1 MSGTGPSAAAPDR
14 PSALDEEAYATR
26 IEDAFIAASGSPYLA
41 SPKDW
46 ALIRGWLEG
55 GIPVDTVVRA
65 IEETFEKRRGRGSV
79 KRVGTIAYCA
89 GAVEERWELERR
101 ALVGQGET
109 TRDTAPEGVAPRLE
123 RLASAL
129 AACAAGSPPAARAIA
144 KTLEKLGELDP
155 TKGFDQLEDEL
166 AALEAALVKKLAR
179 ALEAPEAAALAAR
192 VEEALGETPGV
203 TAEGR
208 ERIRR
213 ALQARE
219 VRRTLALPA
228 LTLFDV

>member
-1 MSGTGPSAAAPDR
+1 MSGTGPSAAAPDG

-26 IEDAFIAASGSPYLA
+26 IEDAFIAVSGSPYLA

-79 KRVGTIAYCA
+79 KKVGTIAYCA

-109 TRDTAPEGVAPRLE
+109 TRDAAPEGVAPRLE
-123 RLASAL
+123 RLAAAL
-129 AACAAGSPPAARAIA
+129 TACATSSPPARKAIDR
-144 KTLEKLGELDP
+144 TLEKLRDLDP

-166 AALEAALVKKLAR
+166 AALEAGLVRKLAR
-179 ALEAPEAAALAAR
+179 TLDPADSTTLAAR
-192 VEEALGETPGV
+192 VVDALGETPGV

-213 ALQARE
+213 ALEARE
-219 VRRTLALPA
+219 VRRTFALPA

>member
-1 MSGTGPSAAAPDR
+1 MSGTGPSAGAADG

-26 IEDAFIAASGSPYLA
+26 IEDAFIAERGTPFLL

-46 ALIRGWLEG
+46 TLIRGWLEA

-65 IEETFEKRRGRGSV
+65 IQETFERRRARGQAGKIGS
-79 KRVGTIAYCA
+79 ISYCA

-109 TRDTAPEGVAPRLE
+109 TRHAAPEGVAPRLD
-123 RLASAL
+123 RLAAAL
-129 AACAAGSPPAARAIA
+129 TTCAAATPRAAKAIA
-144 KTLEKLGELDP
+144 RTLEKLGELDP

-179 ALEAPEAAALAAR
+179 ALDAPEAAALAAR

-219 VRRTLALPA
+219 VRRSFALPA